1 MLPTASCT
9 ISRSYI
15 DKGAAVTFARRIRSF
30 LCDRTGSIT
39 VEFVAMTPVIL
50 VALVFSFEFGRALWA
65 YDIMSRDVRSA
76 TRFLSRDGTVEPNRS
91 TRARNVAET
100 GSPAGGPKHFP
111 WNTADCDLGA
121 CIGFNTSAKSGTYSS
136 PVTVYQ
142 MVASVPI
149 TLGFLEAMN
158 NFLSAANIPTSYTL
172 VVTDEVRWIGD

>member
-1 MLPTASCT
+1 MN
-9 ISRSYI
+9 I
-15 DKGAAVTFARRIRSF
+15 ARRTRSF
-30 LCDRTGSIT
+30 IRDCTASIT

-65 YDIMSRDVRSA
+65 YDIMSRDIRSA
-76 TRFLSRDGTVEPNRS
+76 TRFLSRDSTVEPTRS

-100 GSPAGGPKHFP
+100 GSPAGGVKHFP

-121 CIGFNTSAKSGTYSS
+121 CISFNTSAKTGTYSG

-172 VVTDEVRWIGD
+172 VVTDEIRWIGE